1 MQYVFNDISAFI
13 AQERDEL
20 YIYINKQKHRHEQV
34 KSQIKQVKKL
44 LKLHVVPNRYMY
56 ILNKYNFDALGVAT
70 CTYAW
75 FLATNIFKMVF
86 LSQNWSYKKK
96 RPI

>member
-1 MQYVFNDISAFI
+1 MYFDDISAFI
-13 AQERDEL
+13 AQEIDEL
-20 YIYINKQKHRHEQV
+20 NIYINKQKHSHEQV

-56 ILNKYNFDALGVAT
+56 ILNKYYFDALGIAT

-75 FLATNIFKMVF
+75 FLATNIFNKGF
-86 LSQNWSYKKK
+86 FS
-96 RPI
+96 

>member
-13 AQERDEL
+13 AQEIDEL
-20 YIYINKQKHRHEQV
+20 YIYIYKNKQKHSHEHV

-56 ILNKYNFDALGVAT
+56 ILNKYYFDALGIAT

-75 FLATNIFKMVF
+75 F
-86 LSQNWSYKKK
+86 
-96 RPI
+96 